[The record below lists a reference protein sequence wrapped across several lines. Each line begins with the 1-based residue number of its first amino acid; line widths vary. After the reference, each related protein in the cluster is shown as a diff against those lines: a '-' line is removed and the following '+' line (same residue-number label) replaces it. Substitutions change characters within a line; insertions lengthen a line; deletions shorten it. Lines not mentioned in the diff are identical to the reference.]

1 MTDSASKLSLKMHIN
16 ECLLK
21 AQVILRM
28 ALMRVEATISDA
40 VSCPTEFPHQ
50 EMLAVSG

>member
-21 AQVILRM
+21 THTILRV
-28 ALMRVEATISDA
+28 ALGQMEATLISDTA
-40 VSCPTEFPHQ
+40 SCDTEFPY
-50 EMLAVSG
+50 

>member
-21 AQVILRM
+21 THITLRA
-28 ALMRVEATISDA
+28 ALGQTEAPLISEAT
-40 VSCPTEFPHQ
+40 SCETEFPY
-50 EMLAVSG
+50 